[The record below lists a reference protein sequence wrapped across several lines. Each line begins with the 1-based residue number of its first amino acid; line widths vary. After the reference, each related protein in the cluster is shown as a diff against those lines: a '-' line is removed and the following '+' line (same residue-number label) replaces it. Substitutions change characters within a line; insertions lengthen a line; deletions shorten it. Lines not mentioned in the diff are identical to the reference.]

1 MIIFPSA
8 SLFEASPKFSAQD
21 VLRGVVADPSE
32 QDGPGRIRIDLGGQV
47 DRLQFYGLQ
56 PCRKQPVIYLRG
68 DVMRHPKDG
77 PILVIPGYSAQSP
90 LDLQR
95 QAEAWAAGANRPY
108 IHLARPGILG
118 SSGRHADRRREREIA
133 LVNAALDRL
142 KHTFQWEKLSLI
154 GHSGG
159 GHLVAALMAR
169 RNDLNCAVIASG
181 NVSVRQRNEAM
192 TGDANRDVTGHVD
205 FVDPVDFVDEV
216 ARHPPEKV
224 IVLTDKL
231 DKSVSTVHQQH
242 YVDALRKAGVVVEH
256 GFVVADDPDHHMLD
270 REAHRAAFD
279 FLGER

>member
-1 MIIFPSA
+1 MITFPSA
-8 SLFEASPKFSAQD
+8 SQFEASPKFAAQD
-21 VLRGVVADPSE
+21 VLSGTVAHPSE
-32 QDGPGRIRIDLGGQV
+32 QDGSGRLLVDLGGQV

-56 PCRKQPVIYLRG
+56 PGRKQPVIYLRG

-77 PILVIPGYSAQSP
+77 PSVVIPGYSTQAP
-90 LDLQR
+90 LDVQR
-95 QAEAWAAGANRPY
+95 HAEAWADSANRPY

-133 LVNAALDRL
+133 LVGAALDRL
-142 KHTFQWEKLSLI
+142 KHAFQWERLNLV

-181 NVSVRQRNEAM
+181 NMSVRQRNEAM

-231 DKSVSTVHQQH
+231 DSSVSAVHQQH
-242 YVDALRKAGVVVEH
+242 YVDALRKVGVPVDH
-256 GFVVADDPDHHMLD
+256 RFVVANDSDHHMLD
-270 REAHRAAFD
+270 KEAHLAAFD
-279 FLGER
+279 FLGDQ